1 MPKQPDRFAEIRA
14 RCDAAIKGPWEVGEM
29 LSDCDVDIEPGCLI
43 SIDATSDYA
52 NQWYALAAVVVRIAQ
67 PIGNDKY
74 IFVDEPKG
82 RANADFIRHA
92 RQDIPFLL
100 DQVEKMRKVQVALES
115 LMSRLDNHFGG
126 PERNGDWLEQE
137 KARNVLAALD
147 AEGGES

>member
-1 MPKQPDRFAEIRA
+1 MPKQPDLAARCAEIRA
-14 RCDAAIKGPWEVGEM
+14 RHDLHFKSVNPNCAA
-29 LSDCDVDIEPGCLI
+29 DDI
-43 SIDATSDYA
+43 A
-52 NQWYALAAVVVRIAQ
+52 
-67 PIGNDKY
+67 
-74 IFVDEPKG
+74 
-82 RANADFIRHA
+82 
-92 RQDIPFLL
+92 FLL